1 MAEDRFTV
9 DNGRIFTVNGKEIS
23 VGSAN
28 KQLHMSSIAMKSEV
42 VFLLM
47 SALQAPPD
55 QMVKTR
61 EYAQGLGKNYEVAVT
76 VMDILIAAK
85 EQLQNDDPLIV
96 CLLWA
101 SARAAMCRPIELNL
115 PSLLAT

>member
-1 MAEDRFTV
+1 MAEERFT
-9 DNGRIFTVNGKEIS
+9 DDDRRIFTVNGKEMS
-23 VGSAN
+23 VSSAN
-28 KQLHMSSIAMKSEV
+28 KQLYMSSIAMKSEV

-61 EYAQGLGKNYEVAVT
+61 EYARGLGKNYEAAVA

-85 EQLQNDDPLIV
+85 EQFQSDDVVIV

-101 SARAAMCRPIELNL
+101 SARAAMRRPIELNL